1 MEFQT
6 TYHRAEPVTKDDTS
20 VADSDEKGEKL
31 SNNIA
36 GDAASVEQQNYG
48 PPPSW
53 RSELKI
59 YHGSFSKENFLK
71 IFLRPFPFLLSPVVR
86 GNLLYVSLTFADRRV
101 FDRPSFYFWSMGC
114 KPFG

>member
-1 MEFQT
+1 M
-6 TYHRAEPVTKDDTS
+6 TKDDTS

-53 RSELKI
+53 RSRGESPPGI
-59 YHGSFSKENFLK
+59 SDAFS
-71 IFLRPFPFLLSPVVR
+71 
-86 GNLLYVSLTFADRRV
+86 
-101 FDRPSFYFWSMGC
+101 PSGWHAR
-114 KPFG
+114 